1 MKVWGLCGLR
11 EGVELAGI
19 HAAGNHEVAGAFR
32 RRFDQERRFNLEETL
47 AVKIVADLVRHP
59 VAEHQRALER
69 TAAQVEIAIAGAD
82 ILAAIRLVLDGEGRG
97 HRRVEYAEVR
107 KPDLDV
113 ARRQFGVLALAFLDH
128 ARGLDDEL
136 TAQGGHRL
144 ADLRVGRIVHAQL
157 RDAVAVADVNETHT
171 AHPAAFLYPSR
182 QGHGL
187 THVAETKFTT
197 SMCPVHIDYKLG
209 RFFFRECIIRLPRAS
224 SAAHLK

>member
-1 MKVWGLCGLR
+1 M
-11 EGVELAGI
+11 
-19 HAAGNHEVAGAFR
+19 
-32 RRFDQERRFNLEETL
+32 
-47 AVKIVADLVRHP
+47 RHP

-113 ARRQFGVLALAFLDH
+113 AGRQFGVLALAFLDH

-157 RDAVAVADVNETHT
+157 RDAVAVADVDETHT
-171 AHPAAFLYPSR
+171 AHPAAFLYPAR
-182 QGHGL
+182 EGHGL
-187 THVAETKFTT
+187 TDMADSQFST
-197 SMCPVHIDYKLG
+197 SVCAIHISSSFIRIGPSSGNLSPVRRTRRSNRQRSGGCRRSYSWHRD
-209 RFFFRECIIRLPRAS
+209 RLCRR
-224 SAAHLK
+224 